1 MENRIENKASGISM
15 ISLVVTIIVLLILAG
30 VSITAITG
38 NNHIIKNTHV
48 ASDESNKSKE
58 QEIIDQVT
66 LYAMD
71 KNKFGNVDK
80 QDVISELQNYQ
91 DVKNIEE
98 LEAGVRVTFESD
110 NTYIIGTDG
119 NIYNSVDDLPKTP
132 EQIKQERVKDETNVG
147 KKINFVS
154 KYSDN
159 LIWRLFY
166 ADDDYVY
173 LISSKPTSDG
183 TGEVNSQR
191 TAHTTL
197 GYLGLIQWYTP
208 NYSGSSAITDE
219 FLRSLNSKWYS
230 TLGNNEATNENAK
243 AVAWLMDQNVWNG
256 WKDEAG
262 LAKYVIG
269 GPTLELFA
277 KSYNSNA
284 SNNNTHEIKYSANTE
299 FGYTINNNSTTEKL
313 YFDYNFNDGIY
324 TSNIEESDKDYD
336 SYWIASPK
344 AMVGDTQ
351 WEGNAIFTINKNKGF
366 YFGASYYGLGVRPV
380 AIIRTT
386 DYVNSNL
393 GFLE

>member
-1 MENRIENKASGISM
+1 MIFQSCFDIIHLNNILPIEVYDDLLSCLKESFHHEITLKTNYEGEEENLSYTKFTLNENSTNA
-15 ISLVVTIIVLLILAG
+15 ILSSKG
-30 VSITAITG
+30 LSSTAEYYYL
-38 NNHIIKNTHV
+38 NIKV
-48 ASDESNKSKE
+48 
-58 QEIIDQVT
+58 
-66 LYAMD
+66 MD
-71 KNKFGNVDK
+71 KNGVYKYYT
-80 QDVISELQNYQ
+80 IQNLAL
-91 DVKNIEE
+91 NLI
-98 LEAGVRVTFESD
+98 
-110 NTYIIGTDG
+110 
-119 NIYNSVDDLPKTP
+119 KTP
-132 EQIKQERVKDETNVG
+132 EQIKQEEVKIATNIG

-154 KYSDN
+154 QYSDN

-173 LISSKPTSDG
+173 LISSKLSSDG
-183 TGEVNSQR
+183 TKEINSQK
-191 TAHTTL
+191 TAAIAS
-197 GYLGLIQWYTP
+197 GYLGGMDQHTG
-208 NYSGSSAITDE
+208 NYSGSAAITDQ
-219 FLRSLNSKWYS
+219 FLRSLNSTWYL
-230 TLGNNEATNENAK
+230 TLGSNEATNENAK

-324 TSNIEESDKDYD
+324 TSNIEESNKDYD